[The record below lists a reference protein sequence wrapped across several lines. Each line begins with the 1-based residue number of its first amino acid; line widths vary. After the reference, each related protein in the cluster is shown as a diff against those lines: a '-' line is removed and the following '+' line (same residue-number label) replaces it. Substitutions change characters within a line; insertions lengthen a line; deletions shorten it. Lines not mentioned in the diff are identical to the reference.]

1 MKHHLDDLIE
11 TFKKHKETMEVTGD
25 LFLLILQEVKR
36 IDENHEQLS
45 DWVHDYDA

>member
-11 TFKKHKETMEVTGD
+11 KMEYCDED
-25 LFLLILQEVKR
+25 LDLYILILVLLKEVKR
-36 IDENHEQLS
+36 LDENHNSLS

>member
-11 TFKKHKETMEVTGD
+11 KMENDDVD
-25 LFLLILQEVKR
+25 LNPYMLILVLLKEVKR
-36 IDENHEQLS
+36 LDENHEQLS